1 MQVAIA
7 IAREAVALPRV
18 DCDAPASINRVSRL
32 QLWHIAPFR
41 GDSKFGRFLSE
52 AAIGLPLP
60 NRIYEY
66 TFLRSCGREPG
77 GQDHH
82 TI

>member
-1 MQVAIA
+1 MQVGIA

-52 AAIGLPLP
+52 AKRP
-60 NRIYEY
+60 
-66 TFLRSCGREPG
+66 
-77 GQDHH
+77 
-82 TI
+82 